1 MDFLT
6 IQKEWTLR
14 CHNRKILYLYYN
26 NKYDFKLHNKLVFNY
41 SEGIFHFHYQNIL
54 LCLHFLPILLN
65 MSFKGRATYY
75 HIHTS
80 HAFAKSD
87 LSL

>member
-41 SEGIFHFHYQNIL
+41 SEGIFHFHYQNIPYS
-54 LCLHFLPILLN
+54 FVPSLPSISILPPHSTKYEL
-65 MSFKGRATYY
+65 
-75 HIHTS
+75 
-80 HAFAKSD
+80 
-87 LSL
+87 